1 MPEHSCHVWVCAVS
15 EDLSTIMA
23 NLFNKLSNNW
33 FLVMINKFVYVMT
46 SCVCS
51 VQRSLY
57 CAHHSVVDDW
67 VFDVYDFW
75 PLCYGSL
82 SHMNYTCCAMFW
94 CNISVFCCAWCST
107 MFYSTIDDTTEWTI
121 NREMGVCAIPRSRS
135 LPNADVGDNVLQID
149 IMNCVFLLLCLRVM
163 VMFLGIQVLFV
174 SDVGP
179 SFFRRGACEGLTLKR
194 EETVSRKS
202 YALSKMNWHWVW
214 GVYFVIWYF
223 I

>member
-23 NLFNKLSNNW
+23 NLFNKLSINW
-33 FLVMINKFVYVMT
+33 FLVTINKFVYVMT

-75 PLCYGSL
+75 RLCYSSYSVSHELRCSGATVL
-82 SHMNYTCCAMFW
+82 LFHMNYGD
-94 CNISVFCCAWCST
+94 SGVL
-107 MFYSTIDDTTEWTI
+107 FYAVLFYENDTTEWTI

-135 LPNADVGDNVLQID
+135 LPNADVGDNVLQI
-149 IMNCVFLLLCLRVM
+149 
-163 VMFLGIQVLFV
+163 
-174 SDVGP
+174 S
-179 SFFRRGACEGLTLKR
+179 T
-194 EETVSRKS
+194 
-202 YALSKMNWHWVW
+202 
-214 GVYFVIWYF
+214 
-223 I
+223 